1 MEKSSLWRHIRFHT
15 GFIFLCLTFLYIFM
29 LSNGVKKAI
38 DSLKNASDDSFCW
51 LTINQMKTNP
61 DKCYLIASGDN
72 EVSICLNNF
81 I

>member
-1 MEKSSLWRHIRFHT
+1 
-15 GFIFLCLTFLYIFM
+15 M
-29 LSNGVKKAI
+29 LSSGVKEAN

-51 LTINQMKTNP
+51 FTSNQMKTNP

-72 EVSICLNNF
+72 EASICLNNF

>member
-1 MEKSSLWRHIRFHT
+1 
-15 GFIFLCLTFLYIFM
+15 M
-29 LSNGVKKAI
+29 LSNGVKKGI
-38 DSLKNASDDSFCW
+38 DPLKNASDDSFCW
-51 LTINQMKTNP
+51 LTINQMKINP